1 MQNIKFEYSYRAL
14 SKVFDSDQ
22 PVYKYPNA
30 KVVVLNDVLANELG
44 MNFNE
49 SSQNERVERNKEIDD
64 IYRQFYFSKLIEFIK
79 KINKENSQ
87 TKEAKHN
94 PLLIG

>member
-1 MQNIKFEYSYRAL
+1 MNLRIII
-14 SKVFDSDQ
+14 
-22 PVYKYPNA
+22 PVICLA
-30 KVVVLNDVLANELG
+30 IMCVCDVNGQMIEEPE
-44 MNFNE
+44 MDMVYE